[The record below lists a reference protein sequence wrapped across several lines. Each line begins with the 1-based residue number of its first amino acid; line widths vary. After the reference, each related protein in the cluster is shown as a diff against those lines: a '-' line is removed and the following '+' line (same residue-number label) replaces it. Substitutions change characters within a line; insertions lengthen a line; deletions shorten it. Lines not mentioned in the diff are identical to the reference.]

1 MWDPL
6 QPQDQGGNKILD
18 WILDDLYIFLMMAL
32 LLELVESLVMIA
44 PPTSPFVGAT
54 GQRKHLGD

>member
-32 LLELVESLVMIA
+32 LLELAE
-44 PPTSPFVGAT
+44 
-54 GQRKHLGD
+54 